1 MTRTKLPS
9 FANSANLVV
18 EEEPK
23 PTPMPKDIRALQ
35 LLQME
40 YRGEIELTHHR
51 RRAAIECLPFETP
64 KLGVVATTTMNAD
77 DFATLL
83 DKAIARSGMK
93 QIEATPAPAPS
104 PPSPPP
110 IPPFPR
116 QGPADR
122 RFRR

>member
-77 DFATLL
+77 DFASML
-83 DKAIARSGMK
+83 DRAIQRSGMK
-93 QIEATPAPAPS
+93 VIEHQPAPS
-104 PPSPPP
+104 PSPLPSPPTSNLL
-110 IPPFPR
+110 
-116 QGPADR
+116 PAP
-122 RFRR
+122 